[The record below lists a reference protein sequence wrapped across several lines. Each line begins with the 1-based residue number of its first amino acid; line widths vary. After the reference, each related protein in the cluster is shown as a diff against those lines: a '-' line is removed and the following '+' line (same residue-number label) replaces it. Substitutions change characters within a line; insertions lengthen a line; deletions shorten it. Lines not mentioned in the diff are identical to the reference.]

1 MSKREEEMVDLALTE
16 LENAMDALHKLNRD
30 TNIVDDVEYNKINR
44 ATWDIEQILKDWQD
58 ANVNI
63 QNNLEEWN
71 QGFRRWIK
79 WEM

>member
-1 MSKREEEMVDLALTE
+1 MSTREENMVDLALTE

>member
-71 QGFRRWIK
+71 QGFRR
-79 WEM
+79 

>member
-1 MSKREEEMVDLALTE
+1 MSTREENMVDLALTE

-79 WEM
+79 WIA

>member
-16 LENAMDALHKLNRD
+16 LENAMDALHKLKRD

-71 QGFRRWIK
+71 QGFRR
-79 WEM
+79 

>member
-58 ANVNI
+58 AKVST

-71 QGFRRWIK
+71 QGFRR
-79 WEM
+79 